1 MFCVLFIFL
10 AIYIF
15 WFSVLESRRKNRN
28 VSRTTSF
35 LIGCWVV
42 LKNEKGDWWL
52 GGSKF
57 DSYFKLFR
65 FFLNLASYFTW
76 NLQRFKDIARFCNK
90 IRFSN
95 VKSSKTRERKGW
107 ILTVRTIKFYLES
120 FMDWAFRSLA
130 FLVFSIFWYSH
141 KQIHRITAKTS
152 DRQLH
157 IQHDSFFCY
166 LRSRNTRFQS
176 NHIYSFDSF

>member
-1 MFCVLFIFL
+1 MHKYCFTFSICFNIHFRETALTESETKLSQKMLYNTKMWLKQFKYQMWTSTELLPYAINKLFILSVSLKLIFFIILFCVLFIFL

-42 LKNEKGDWWL
+42 LKNEKGYWWL

-76 NLQRFKDIARFCNK
+76 NMQRFKDIAIFCNK

-95 VKSSKTRERKGW
+95 VKSSKTRERKG
-107 ILTVRTIKFYLES
+107 
-120 FMDWAFRSLA
+120 
-130 FLVFSIFWYSH
+130 
-141 KQIHRITAKTS
+141 
-152 DRQLH
+152 
-157 IQHDSFFCY
+157 
-166 LRSRNTRFQS
+166 
-176 NHIYSFDSF
+176 